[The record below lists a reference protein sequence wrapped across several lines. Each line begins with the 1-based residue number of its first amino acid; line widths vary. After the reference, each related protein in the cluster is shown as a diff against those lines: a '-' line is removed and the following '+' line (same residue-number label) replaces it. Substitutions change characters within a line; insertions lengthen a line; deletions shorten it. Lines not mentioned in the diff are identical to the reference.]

1 VADPTSSPPAGWY
14 PDPEGGPNPRYWD
27 GERWTDRYRVPA
39 GHRLA
44 EPADPPR
51 RLRTLR
57 TVAIAGLILIS
68 LTELNNISADGQ
80 YIEVAD
86 ELLDGGQPTLDEITD
101 AEDRVDQAS
110 IAILVAYL
118 GLGIF
123 TFIPWFHRAYS
134 NLPKLGVSDLR
145 YGTGWAIGAWFIPIF
160 NLFRPKQIA
169 NDIDRASATDALV
182 TTNAWHQRAPG
193 RLLHWW
199 WGLFLLSGFLAN
211 FAARAIINAAD
222 DEFLATRREALD
234 ALEQERTGF
243 ALDAFASVV
252 AIVAA
257 ILAIQV
263 IRRIT
268 TNQDAVIDRL
278 EAGGEP
284 ASPAPAAGAAVADS
298 AE

>member
-1 VADPTSSPPAGWY
+1 VPDPTSSPPAGWY

-27 GERWTDRYRVPA
+27 GERWTDRYQMA
-39 GHRLA
+39 EGHRIA
-44 EPADPPR
+44 NPADPPR

-57 TVAIAGLILIS
+57 TVAIVGLILIA

-86 ELLDGGQPTLDEITD
+86 ELLDGGQPGLTEIAD

-110 IAILVAYL
+110 IAIVVAYVV
-118 GLGIF
+118 LGIF

-134 NLPKLGVSDLR
+134 NLPKLGVAHLR

-169 NDIDRASATDALV
+169 NDIDRASAPDALV
-182 TTNAWHQRAPG
+182 TTNAWHQRAPAA
-193 RLLHWW
+193 LLHWW

-211 FAARAIINAAD
+211 FAARAIINAAND
-222 DEFLATRREALD
+222 QIFVHRQEALD
-234 ALEQERTGF
+234 ALEQERAGF

-257 ILAIQV
+257 VLAILV
-263 IRRIT
+263 IRRISAH
-268 TNQDAVIDRL
+268 QDAVIDRL
-278 EAGGEP
+278 EAPG
-284 ASPAPAAGAAVADS
+284 AATPAPAAV
-298 AE
+298 